1 MFKVISTAEASKG
14 QVLYEHKSY
23 VHCKTFADTLNE
35 EGTGWPFDIID
46 PEGNVID
53 TYLGY

>member
-23 VHCKTFADTLNE
+23 VNCKTFADSLNE

-46 PEGNVID
+46 PEGNIVD

>member
-1 MFKVISTAEASKG
+1 MFKVISTAEVNKG

-23 VHCKTFADTLNE
+23 VHCKTFADALNE
-35 EGTGWPFDIID
+35 EGTGGFDIID

-53 TYLGY
+53 TYLR

>member
-1 MFKVISTAEASKG
+1 MFKVISTAKASKG

-35 EGTGWPFDIID
+35 EGTGCPFDIID
-46 PEGNVID
+46 PEGNIVE